1 MDKIRYYSNFF
12 MIAVYLGIGLL
23 FFLTDIAIN
32 TFPNYRK
39 ELGVTMMI
47 YAVVRSFLMIWK
59 HNKDKKNEF

>member
-23 FFLTDIAIN
+23 FFFTDIAVN

-39 ELGVTMMI
+39 ELGATMMI
-47 YAVVRSFLMIWK
+47 YAVVRSFLMIRK
-59 HNKDKKNEF
+59 HKKDKENGF